1 LRAYRAASCIA
12 VYLSFDG
19 EVDLSELMKQ
29 ATGSGKTI
37 VLPVVQKGPG
47 SRMCFRRYR
56 LGDPVR
62 RSRFGIR
69 EPCLSDR
76 RRIRPSRIGLVLM
89 PVVGFDRS
97 GTRLGMGGGFYDRY
111 FARLAG
117 RPGLHNRLVGV
128 AFECQKVK
136 SLQRH
141 AWDIPMTAVV
151 TETRVYRNAGTPD
164 NKDPVG

>member
-1 LRAYRAASCIA
+1 

-19 EVDLSELMKQ
+19 EVDLSELMET
-29 ATGSGKTI
+29 ATRSGKTI
-37 VLPVVQKGPG
+37 VLPVINRRSDPG
-47 SRMCFRRYR
+47 MCFHRYR
-56 LGDPVR
+56 SGDSVR
-62 RSRFGIR
+62 CNRFGIR

-76 RRIRPSRIGLVLM
+76 SRIRPSSIGLVLM

-111 FARLAG
+111 FAQLAD
-117 RPGLHNRLVGV
+117 RSGLHNRLVGV

-136 SLQRH
+136 SLPRH

-151 TETRVYRNAGTPD
+151 TERRVYRNSGTQ
-164 NKDPVG
+164 NGKDRVREESK